1 MPTKQDYQSAIEKI
15 EEAQELMQQAH
26 SLLKEAAMQTNDK
39 NAEAYLVDQLA
50 VMIDAT
56 HGFLSRDLNCED
68 WMLRLQNEID
78 DLEDLE
84 TDQDGQE

>member
-26 SLLKEAAMQTNDK
+26 SLLKEAARQTNDK
-39 NAEAYLVDQLA
+39 NAQAYLVDQLA
-50 VMIDAT
+50 VMINPA
-56 HGFLSRDLNCED
+56 HGFLSNDLNCET

-78 DLEDLE
+78 DLDESETEDAGAE
-84 TDQDGQE
+84 